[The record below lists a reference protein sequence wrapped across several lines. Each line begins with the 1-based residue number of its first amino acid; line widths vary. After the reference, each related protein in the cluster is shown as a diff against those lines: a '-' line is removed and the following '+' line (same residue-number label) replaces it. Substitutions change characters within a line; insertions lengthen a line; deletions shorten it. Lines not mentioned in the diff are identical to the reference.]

1 MVLDDGKKWPMDAH
15 TRTSFTKMAESF
27 LKADHISLEADGLK
41 QVGVDLQVDLD
52 GLIQGCTMV
61 GDAHNQLHIYLTGYI
76 PAVQALA
83 KTGDMEDAKKVKHY
97 LEMYDDYFE

>member
-1 MVLDDGKKWPMDAH
+1 
-15 TRTSFTKMAESF
+15 
-27 LKADHISLEADGLK
+27 
-41 QVGVDLQVDLD
+41 
-52 GLIQGCTMV
+52 MV